1 MIQDKDKDKMAIR
14 PSHYQS
20 RKGLEVWDVIDAFT
34 SDLKGVAAFDT
45 GNIIKYICRWSK
57 KNGIQDLKKASMYI
71 NHLIEHVEKIEKEKE
86 NR

>member
-1 MIQDKDKDKMAIR
+1 MIQDKMVNH

-20 RKGLEVWDVIDAFT
+20 EKGLEVWDVIDAFT

-45 GNIIKYICRWSK
+45 GNVIKYMCRWSK
-57 KNGIQDLKKASMYI
+57 KNGLQDLKKASMYI
-71 NHLIEHVEKIEKEKE
+71 NHLIEHVEKIEKDKE